1 MPIDLDKRNETL
13 TLSLTK
19 KKISSIR
26 AQVGTVFDRSGSM
39 NNLYKN
45 GTMQEYA
52 NRLVPLGIRFDD
64 NGSIDNWAFHT
75 KSYKTDNI
83 TLTTI
88 DTFVRNNILPITP
101 GGTSYAPVLNDI
113 YEHYFGKN
121 STQEKQAGFF
131 KGLFTR
137 KDSGSYPQTPIQ
149 DPVYLIFQ
157 TDGENSDQGETDK
170 LLAKIEKQ
178 GMYVQF
184 VGIGT
189 ENFSFLKKMADKYSN
204 VGFFS
209 VRNLET
215 TSDETLYD
223 LLINDE
229 FKTFLKTRFPNNIQE
244 I

>member
-1 MPIDLDKRNETL
+1 MALDLEKRNEKL

-39 NNLYKN
+39 DHLYSNN
-45 GTMQEYA
+45 TMQEYA

-75 KSYKTDNI
+75 KSFKTDNI
-83 TLTTI
+83 NLTTVE
-88 DTFVRNNILPITP
+88 TFVRKNILPIST

-113 YEHYFGKN
+113 FNHYFGN
-121 STQEKQAGFF
+121 NFTQEKQAGFF
-131 KGLFTR
+131 KTLFTR

-157 TDGENSDQGETDK
+157 TDGENDDQNETDK

-178 GMYVQF
+178 GMYIQF
-184 VGIGT
+184 VGIGST
-189 ENFSFLKKMADKYSN
+189 NFNFLKKMADKYSN

-209 VRNLET
+209 INNLT
-215 TSDETLYD
+215 NTSDETLYD